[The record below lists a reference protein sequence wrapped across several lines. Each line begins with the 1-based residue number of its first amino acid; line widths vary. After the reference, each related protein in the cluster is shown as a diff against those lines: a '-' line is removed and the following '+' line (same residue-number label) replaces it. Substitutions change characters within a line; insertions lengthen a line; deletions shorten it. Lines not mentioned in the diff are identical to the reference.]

1 MGDHAPDGIIST
13 QAGVTGVVA
22 AEASAAAPPDTVAR
36 VKDQNQ
42 DEVGN
47 GHKPDKS
54 DMDEDEDG
62 EGPKKAKKKDNQ
74 DLTEEEIAKKKK
86 DDEILELVSIRE
98 LFSFADNVDRV
109 LIIVGTVAAICNG
122 LAQPLMTLVFGQL
135 INAFGQN
142 VTNTKELV
150 SEVAAVALRFV
161 YIGIGSAIAAYIEVA
176 FWIIA
181 GERQAARIRS
191 LYLRQILRQDISFFD
206 QDTTTGEVIARMSG
220 DTILIQDAL
229 GEKVG
234 KLLQLSSTFFGGY
247 VIAFIKSWKL
257 TLVMLAIMPIIV
269 VTGGVMSKFIS
280 QLSNRGQTAYAG
292 AGSLV
297 EQVVGSI
304 RTVTSY
310 TGEQRAVKMYDESL
324 KGAETAGM
332 RQGLVTGAGF
342 GFLIGTMF
350 MAYGLALWYGGILVK
365 NEGLSGGQ
373 VINVIFAVL
382 TGAMSLGQTSPSIG
396 AVASGRAAAYKMFQV
411 IKRKS
416 EIDVFDK
423 NGVVPEMLKG
433 DVELRNVDFHYPMR
447 PDVQIFSNFNLFIPS
462 GKTVALVG
470 ESGSGK
476 STVIAL
482 IERFYD
488 PQSGQVLIDGVD
500 IKNIQL
506 RWLREHIGLVSQ
518 EPVLFGTSI
527 KENISYGKE
536 GATMEEIEAAAALA
550 NAAKFIMRVPQGYDT
565 LVGERGIQLSGGQKQ
580 RVAIARA
587 ILKNPQILLLDEA
600 TSALDAESER
610 VVQEALDRVMTNRT
624 TVVVAHRL
632 TTIRNADMIAVV
644 QRGVIVETGSHNELI
659 QNPNGAYSQLVHLQ
673 EFYGKK
679 GGEADSPEDP
689 DFVPQSEQEATLSR
703 DDSVNR
709 KSGSFR
715 ASFTLPSTSVI
726 RRSMTLSKGGST
738 RNSFSRD
745 GSVRRS
751 DAFGGSLKGSRKYD
765 DVDTERAQPEKKNE
779 VVQVSIL
786 RLAHLNRPELPL
798 FLVGS
803 VGAACSGLTFPVFG
817 LLLSSVITA
826 FFEPVS
832 KMQKDVNFWAIM
844 FVVLGVG
851 VMIATP
857 VQQWSFAIVGHKL
870 IRRIR
875 RLTFE
880 KILQQEINYF
890 DQEENSSGAIGSRL
904 SGDASAVRSLVG
916 DALSL
921 LVQNLSTITAGLVI
935 AFTAS
940 WQLALIVIAAVPL
953 LGVQGYVQVKWMQ
966 GFSEDAKVMYEDA
979 SRVAND
985 AVSSIRTVA
994 SFCAEDR
1001 ICNLYEEKCK
1011 EPVKTGTRQGLI
1023 AGTALGFSNFVM
1035 FSTYALCFWA
1045 GGKLVDNGTLTF
1057 KQVFRV
1063 FFAITLSAVGVTQT
1077 AGLAPDFTKVK
1088 TAVNSIFKI
1097 LDRKSEID
1105 PYDQSGQKP
1114 DQVRGEIEFQHVS
1127 FFYPTRPDVQIFQ
1140 DLCFKIPSGQ
1150 TMALVGESGSGKS
1163 TVISL
1168 IERFYNPQ
1176 AGVITVDG
1184 VDIKTLNLKWLRQQI
1199 GLVSQEPVLFNQS
1212 IDWNIRYGREG
1223 DINEE
1228 EVLAA
1233 AASANAH
1240 RFISA
1245 LPEGYKTKVGER
1257 GAQLSGGQKQR
1268 VAIARAIL
1276 KDPRILLLDEA
1287 TSALDAESEHVVQ
1300 EALDRVM
1307 VDRTTVVV
1315 AHRLS
1320 TIRNAEIIGVV
1331 KNGIIVE
1338 QGRHEELIARPNGAY
1353 ASLVKLHMSTS

>member
-1 MGDHAPDGIIST
+1 MGDRASDGIIST
-13 QAGVTGVVA
+13 QAGVTGVGA
-22 AEASAAAPPDTVAR
+22 AEASAAAMPDTVAH

-42 DEVGN
+42 LEVVN
-47 GHKPDKS
+47 GHKLDKS
-54 DMDEDEDG
+54 DVDDEEDG
-62 EGPKKAKKKDNQ
+62 EGAKKDKKSKK
-74 DLTEEEIAKKKK
+74 KKKK
-86 DDEILELVSIRE
+86 DDEVVELISIRE
-98 LFSFADNVDRV
+98 LFSFADGLDRI
-109 LIIVGTVAAICNG
+109 LIIVGTIAAICNG

-142 VTNTKELV
+142 TTDTKELV
-150 SEVAAVALRFV
+150 SEVGAVALRFV
-161 YIGIGSAIAAYIEVA
+161 YIGTGSAIAAYIEVA
-176 FWIIA
+176 FWIVA

-234 KLLQLSSTFFGGY
+234 KLLQLTSTFFGGY

-269 VTGGVMSKFIS
+269 VTGGLMSKFIS
-280 QLSNRGQTAYAG
+280 QLSNRGQNAYAG

-297 EQVVGSI
+297 EQIVGSI

-350 MAYGLALWYGGILVK
+350 MAYGLALWYGGILVRD
-365 NEGLSGGQ
+365 EGLTGGQ

-396 AVASGRAAAYKMFQV
+396 AVASGRAAAFKMFQV

-416 EIDVFDK
+416 EIDVLDK
-423 NGVVPEMLKG
+423 SGVVPEMLKG

-482 IERFYD
+482 VERFYD
-488 PQSGQVLIDGVD
+488 PQSGQVLIDGLD
-500 IKNIQL
+500 IKSIQL

-536 GATMEEIEAAAALA
+536 GATMEEIEHAAALA

-659 QNPNGAYSQLVHLQ
+659 QKPNGAYSQLVHLQ

-679 GGEADSPEDP
+679 MTEEESPEDP
-689 DFVPQSEQEATLSR
+689 DFVPQSEQEETLSR
-703 DDSVNR
+703 DDR

-715 ASFTLPSTSVI
+715 SSFTLPATNVV
-726 RRSMTLSKGGST
+726 RRSMSKGGST

-751 DAFGGSLKGSRKYD
+751 ETFGGSLKGSRKYD
-765 DVDTERAQPEKKNE
+765 DVDPERAQPKKNE
-779 VVQVSIL
+779 VVEVSIL
-786 RLAHLNRPELPL
+786 RLAQLNRPELPL

-803 VGAACSGLTFPVFG
+803 IGAACSGLTFPVFG

-826 FFEPVS
+826 FFEPVD

-851 VMIATP
+851 VMVATP

-875 RLTFE
+875 RLTFQ

-921 LVQNLSTITAGLVI
+921 LMQNLSTITAGLVI

-953 LGVQGYVQVKWMQ
+953 LGVQGYVQIKWMQ
-966 GFSEDAKVMYEDA
+966 GFAEDAKVLYEDA

-1001 ICNLYEEKCK
+1001 ICSLYEEKCQ

-1023 AGTALGFSNFVM
+1023 AGMALGFSNFVM

-1088 TAVNSIFKI
+1088 TAVNSIFKV

-1105 PYDQSGQKP
+1105 PYEVSGLKP
-1114 DQVRGEIEFQHVS
+1114 DQVRGEIGFQHVS

-1140 DLCFKIPSGQ
+1140 DLCFKIPAGQ

-1184 VDIKTLNLKWLRQQI
+1184 ADIKTLNLKWLRQQI

-1212 IDWNIRYGREG
+1212 IAWNIRYGREG
-1223 DINEE
+1223 DISED
-1228 EVLAA
+1228 EVVAA
-1233 AASANAH
+1233 ATSANAH

-1245 LPEGYKTKVGER
+1245 LPDGYKTKVGER

-1300 EALDRVM
+1300 EALDRIM

-1320 TIRNAEIIGVV
+1320 TIRNADIIGVV
-1331 KNGIIVE
+1331 KNGVIVE
-1338 QGRHEELIARPNGAY
+1338 QGRHDDLIARPNGAY
-1353 ASLVKLHMSTS
+1353 ASLVKLHMSTA